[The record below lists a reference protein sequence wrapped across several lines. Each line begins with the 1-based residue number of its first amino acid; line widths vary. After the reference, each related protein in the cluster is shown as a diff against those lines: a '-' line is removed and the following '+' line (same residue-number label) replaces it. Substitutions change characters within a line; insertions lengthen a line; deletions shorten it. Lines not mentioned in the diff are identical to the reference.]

1 MNNQRRKDIRKAIEL
16 MNEALA
22 ALENA
27 KSILETASEE
37 EREAYENLPE
47 SIQYGE
53 RGDKMSENCD
63 YIDNVVDSIDIQIG
77 EITDCVDSLENGGVL
92 D

>member
-1 MNNQRRKDIRKAIEL
+1 MNNQRRKYIREAIEL
-16 MNEALA
+16 MNEAVA

-47 SIQYGE
+47 SIQEGE
-53 RGDKMSENCD
+53 RGSKMYENCD
-63 YIDNVVDSIDIQIG
+63 TIDNVVDSIDTQVI
-77 EITDCVDSLENGGVL
+77 EITDCVDSLENGVL

>member
-16 MNEALA
+16 MNEAMA
-22 ALENA
+22 ALEQA
-27 KSILETASEE
+27 KSIMETAGEE

-47 SIQYGE
+47 SIQDGE
-53 RGDKMSENCD
+53 RGKKMSENC
-63 YIDNVVDSIDIQIG
+63 YTIDNVVDSIDTQVS
-77 EITDCVDSLENGGVL
+77 EITDCVDSLENGVL

>member
-16 MNEALA
+16 MNEAVA

-47 SIQYGE
+47 SIQDDE
-53 RGDKMSENCD
+53 RGSKMYENCD
-63 YIDNVVDSIDIQIG
+63 TIDNVVDSIDTQVS
-77 EITDCVDSLENGGVL
+77 EITDCVDSLENGVL

>member
-1 MNNQRRKDIRKAIEL
+1 MNNQRRKDIRNAIEL
-16 MNEALA
+16 MNEAVA

-27 KSILETASEE
+27 KLILETASEE

-47 SIQYGE
+47 SIQESE
-53 RGDKMSENCD
+53 RGSKMYENCD
-63 YIDNVVDSIDIQIG
+63 TIDNVVDSIDTQVS
-77 EITDCVDSLENGGVL
+77 EITDCVDSLENGVL

>member
-16 MNEALA
+16 MNEAVA

-53 RGDKMSENCD
+53 RGSKMYENCD
-63 YIDNVVDSIDIQIG
+63 TIDNVVDSIDTQVS
-77 EITDCVDSLENGGVL
+77 EITDCVDSLENGVL

>member
-16 MNEALA
+16 MNEAMA
-22 ALENA
+22 TLEQA
-27 KSILETASEE
+27 KSIMETVGEE

-47 SIQYGE
+47 SIQDGE
-53 RGDKMSENCD
+53 RGEKMSENCD
-63 YIDNVVDSIDIQIG
+63 TIDNVVDSIDTQIG
-77 EITDCVDSLENGGVL
+77 EITDCVDSLENGVL